1 MLRLHDS
8 SKRRRRTASR
18 AGFSLVELLV
28 SITIFIILATLALSA
43 FRDSKHD
50 KVAAGARQIYASIG
64 GARSRASK
72 TNEPRGLRLLQDKQ
86 DYRLI
91 TSLQYV
97 GQSQLYDGTLR
108 VQINSTGGVQLKI
121 PSYEDTNLNCSL
133 DSGEDLNANGV
144 LDNYWGDLR
153 YEGLLKPGSQIYLR
167 TFNPTDTN
175 PLAANSTG
183 GRWYTI
189 ATPGFLLPAPDNDKM
204 RIVGLI
210 DGAQWNPIALGNS
223 PAVGAYQCNPL
234 PNPNSYTYPYPLG
247 AANVAAAEAGFSNT
261 IPIPYLLRLAPQE
274 LPETEAIKLPSG
286 MVVDLISSRTPPSWN
301 AFEDRNLN
309 GVLDTAA
316 PTEDVN
322 GNGILDDVKF
332 DIPVSPSGTVTGPLN
347 GSGPIYLYLCHRDDV
362 DRMRA
367 MTGYAA
373 GLIPGDFENGTVAP
387 YGPDHPSSERKI
399 VCIIPQTGLVYIA
412 PVNGVDAN
420 NDGWADDPFSLA
432 RAGREDR

>member
-1 MLRLHDS
+1 MLRLHHT

-28 SITIFIILATLALSA
+28 SIAIFVILATLALSA

-86 DYRLI
+86 DYTLI

-97 GQSQLYDGTLR
+97 GQSQLYDGYLR
-108 VQINSTGGVQLKI
+108 VQINSNGDVQLK
-121 PSYEDTNLNCSL
+121 TSL
-133 DSGEDLNANGV
+133 ANE
-144 LDNYWGDLR
+144 WSDLR
-153 YEGLLKPGSQIYLR
+153 NEGLLKPGSQIYLR
-167 TFNPTDTN
+167 TFNPWDTT
-175 PLAANSTG
+175 PSAANSTG

-189 ATPGFLLPAPDNDKM
+189 ATQFFDPDNDKL

-210 DGAQWNPIALGNS
+210 DGAQWNPAANS
-223 PAVGAYQCNPL
+223 GSGAYQ
-234 PNPNSYTYPYPLG
+234 SYPS
-247 AANVAAAEAGFSNT
+247 AAVDAAEPTYSNT
-261 IPIPYLLRLAPQE
+261 LAIPYLLRLAPQE

-286 MVVDLISSRTPPSWN
+286 MVMDLRSSRTPPSWN

-309 GVLDTAA
+309 GVLDAG
-316 PTEDVN
+316 EDLN
-322 GNGILDDVKF
+322 SNTILDDVKF
-332 DIPVSPSGTVTGPLN
+332 DIPVSPSGTVTGPLT

-367 MTGYAA
+367 ITGYAA
-373 GLIPGDFENGTVAP
+373 GRIPGDFENGTAAP
-387 YGPDHPSSERKI
+387 YGPDFPSSERKI

-412 PVNGVDAN
+412 AVNGVDAN
-420 NDGWADDPFSLA
+420 NDGFADDPFSLA

>member
-1 MLRLHDS
+1 MLRLHHS

-72 TNEPRGLRLLQDKQ
+72 TNEPRGLRLLQDRQ

-97 GQSQLYDGTLR
+97 GQSQLYDGNLR
-108 VQINSTGGVQLKI
+108 VQINSLGVVQLK
-121 PSYEDTNLNCSL
+121 TSL
-133 DSGEDLNANGV
+133 ANE
-144 LDNYWGDLR
+144 WRDLR
-153 YEGLLKPGSQIYLR
+153 NEGLLKPGSQIYIR

-175 PLAANSTG
+175 PSAANSTG

-189 ATPGFLLPAPDNDKM
+189 ASTGFAPNANKM
-204 RIVGLI
+204 QIVGLV
-210 DGAQWNPIALGNS
+210 DGAQWNS
-223 PAVGAYQCNPL
+223 VVGAHQF
-234 PNPNSYTYPYPLG
+234 YPL
-247 AANVAAAEAGFSNT
+247 AAVDAAEPGFTNT

-286 MVVDLISSRTPPSWN
+286 MVIDLPSSRTPPSWN
-301 AFEDRNLN
+301 AFEDQNLN
-309 GVLDTAA
+309 GQLDAG
-316 PTEDVN
+316 EDLN
-322 GNGILDDVKF
+322 SNNILDDVKF
-332 DIPVSPSGTVTGPLN
+332 DIPVSPNGTVTGPLN

-367 MTGYAA
+367 MTGYPSGAGLTLA
-373 GLIPGDFENGTVAP
+373 PTGLIPGVFENGSVAP
-387 YGPDHPSSERKI
+387 SGPDHPSSERKI